1 MERLED
7 ENEALRNR
15 LRAYHETNEQLSEH
29 INESRGERVRMETEM
44 QLYRNEKK
52 LVY

>member
-1 MERLED
+1 VERLED
-7 ENEALRNR
+7 ENEALRSK

-29 INESRGERVRMETEM
+29 INESKGERLKMETEM

-52 LVY
+52 QVY